1 MNRTIRERPID
12 KSAILRPIGP
22 VFRRSK
28 ALFQVRNVQ
37 EGLQVL
43 QNEIA
48 MKIRDE
54 LRENASGPIMLM
66 KCVNRQAAGS
76 DRQYRTRSSEVFA
89 CQGMRNIV

>member
-54 LRENASGPIMLM
+54 LRENASELTMSM
-66 KCVNRQAAGS
+66 KMCESTSRWLRSPVS
-76 DRQYRTRSSEVFA
+76 DPFKQSFCMPRHA
-89 CQGMRNIV
+89 

>member
-48 MKIRDE
+48 IKIRDE
-54 LRENASGPIMLM
+54 LRENASESTMLM
-66 KCVNRQAAGS
+66 KMSESMSRWLRSPVS
-76 DRQYRTRSSEVFA
+76 DPFKRSFCMPRHA
-89 CQGMRNIV
+89 

>member
-1 MNRTIRERPID
+1 MNRTICECPID

-28 ALFQVRNVQ
+28 ALFQERNVQ

-48 MKIRDE
+48 MKICDE
-54 LRENASGPIMLM
+54 LRENASELTMLM
-66 KCVNRQAAGS
+66 KMYESTSRWL
-76 DRQYRTRSSEVFA
+76 
-89 CQGMRNIV
+89 